1 MPRTCTVCRLP
12 AVKRQ
17 EAEEALISGGTFR
30 DLAGRFSVSRM
41 ALHRHKKSHLSAK
54 LRKAERI
61 RELASTRKLGRFQ
74 KVQESR
80 ELEGAVSLA
89 DRLQGLEHEARRLK
103 EKAETGG
110 DLKTA
115 LQAVRE
121 LTRLCE
127 LAGRI
132 SGELQQQA
140 AVQINL
146 VGLDPHVRA
155 FVEDRD
161 ARDFLVACSKVYRMT
176 PEELRQLV
184 EGRHRG

>member
-12 AVKRQ
+12 SESRQ
-17 EAEEALISGGTFR
+17 KAEEALLAGGTYR
-30 DLAGRFSVSRM
+30 DLAGQFSVSRM

-54 LRKAERI
+54 LRKAERA
-61 RELASTRKLGRFQ
+61 RELVSARKLG
-74 KVQESR
+74 KLENVQESR

-89 DRLQGLEHEARRLK
+89 DRLQGLESEARRLK
-103 EKAETGG
+103 EKAETAG

-140 AVQINL
+140 ATQINIL
-146 VGLDPHVRA
+146 ALNPEMRA
-155 FVEDRD
+155 FLEDRN
-161 ARDFLVACSKVYRMT
+161 ARHLLEATRQISLMS
-176 PEELRQLV
+176 EEEMGRLV
-184 EGRHRG
+184 EGRNRE